1 MKPSSGY
8 APIRKRA
15 PADSITSRE
24 PAKRKMVS
32 RIYPVD
38 VNKRALYDL
47 VSCMMYDVLL
57 KIASAEKGKR
67 NCSEGKKT
75 AAADAAVSMVR
86 GLDALENPIEVR
98 CT

>member
-1 MKPSSGY
+1 
-8 APIRKRA
+8 
-15 PADSITSRE
+15 
-24 PAKRKMVS
+24 
-32 RIYPVD
+32 
-38 VNKRALYDL
+38 
-47 VSCMMYDVLL
+47 MMYDVLL

-75 AAADAAVSMVR
+75 AAADAVSMVR